1 MAKKHVWWL
10 PPTQALARPHLVAA
24 QVMNLGEYEDV
35 RALEATLGRERLVEV
50 LHAAEPGRFS
60 PRSWTFWHC
69 RLGLAAPGRVPPL
82 PRRRMV

>member
-35 RALEATLGRERLVEV
+35 RGLEATLGRERLVEA
-50 LHAAEPGRFS
+50 LRGEGWFNRDARPSDLTEARTISSPATRRFS
-60 PRSWTFWHC
+60 D
-69 RLGLAAPGRVPPL
+69 
-82 PRRRMV
+82 